1 MNEIKIAILKR
12 ATKISKMDQDKYL
25 EENGEVKII
34 DNPKF

>member
-1 MNEIKIAILKR
+1 MSIKLAILKR

-25 EENGEVKII
+25 EENGKVRIN